1 MPVYLHLANLIV
13 DKSAV
18 VRKYAGGVEQFR
30 LDYKIGG
37 ENYNKEDDELFTIAR
52 MNIDEFDI
60 ERLTAR
66 GLHYEEEPEFSPDF
80 VLKYRYAK
88 TMWEA
93 PWLEYTI
100 IFAWHI
106 NAKPEQIARA
116 LEIGEM
122 TFDDIE
128 EHRKRGVELFSAIRG
143 F

>member
-1 MPVYLHLANLIV
+1 
-13 DKSAV
+13 
-18 VRKYAGGVEQFR
+18 
-30 LDYKIGG
+30 
-37 ENYNKEDDELFTIAR
+37 

-88 TMWEA
+88 MMWHV

-122 TFDDIE
+122 TVNDIE
-128 EHRKRGVELFSAIRG
+128 EHRTRGIELFSAIRG

>member
-1 MPVYLHLANLIV
+1 
-13 DKSAV
+13 
-18 VRKYAGGVEQFR
+18 
-30 LDYKIGG
+30 
-37 ENYNKEDDELFTIAR
+37 

-60 ERLTAR
+60 QRLTSK

-80 VLKYRYAK
+80 VLKYRYDK
-88 TMWEA
+88 TMWDV
-93 PWLEYTI
+93 PWLDYTI

-122 TFDDIE
+122 TFDNIDK
-128 EHRKRGVELFSAIRG
+128 HRARGIELFLAIRS